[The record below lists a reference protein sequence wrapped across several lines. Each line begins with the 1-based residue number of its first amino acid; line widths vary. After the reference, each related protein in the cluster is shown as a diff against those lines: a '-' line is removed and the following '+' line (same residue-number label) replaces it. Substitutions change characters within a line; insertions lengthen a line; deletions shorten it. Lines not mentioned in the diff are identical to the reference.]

1 MIDINGAKTYFS
13 TRTMGNAWEEYS
25 TEQRRTAIEQ
35 AKRDLSRALGRPMRE
50 DEPQYAY
57 GDRTRDEY
65 AVYEQALFSLLRD
78 ALPTGSGGGDV
89 PAPVSEDAQVNAY
102 SLAKGKGKWSEE
114 ALAWLGSTGRV
125 QTVLG

>member
-1 MIDINGAKTYFS
+1 MIDLNGAKTYFS
-13 TRTMGNAWEEYS
+13 TRTMGSAWEEY
-25 TEQRRTAIEQ
+25 TTDQRRTAIEQ

-89 PAPVSEDAQVNAY
+89 SAPVSEDAQVNAY